1 MTRKVVPMLH
11 VPDVRSTVDW
21 YREELGFDVTVTY
34 SDGGEGQSFAM
45 VAFGSGEVMFSSGG
59 KAVKN
64 HRRDADL
71 YVYTDGVD
79 AFYER
84 IKDRVDIIEGP
95 HNMFY
100 GMREVL
106 VRDPN
111 GFWITFGQELSQDEL
126 TPWPPEPIE
135 SLHPYIGTYR
145 SDDGM
150 RVQVVGHEGRLLAF
164 PEESPGVYL
173 RPAGAHAFT
182 PVMTEDA
189 SVTFDVSD
197 AVASGLT
204 FTQDGMTKQ
213 LRRDAS

>member
-1 MTRKVVPMLH
+1 MAKKVVPMLH
-11 VPDVRSTVDW
+11 VTDVRSTVDW
-21 YREELGFDVTVTY
+21 YRELGFDVTVTY

-106 VRDPN
+106 
-111 GFWITFGQELSQDEL
+111 
-126 TPWPPEPIE
+126 
-135 SLHPYIGTYR
+135 
-145 SDDGM
+145 
-150 RVQVVGHEGRLLAF
+150 
-164 PEESPGVYL
+164 
-173 RPAGAHAFT
+173 
-182 PVMTEDA
+182 
-189 SVTFDVSD
+189 
-197 AVASGLT
+197 
-204 FTQDGMTKQ
+204 
-213 LRRDAS
+213 

>member
-1 MTRKVVPMLH
+1 MAKKVVPMLH
-11 VPDVRSTVDW
+11 VPDVRRTVDW
-21 YREELGFDVTVTY
+21 YRELGFDVTVTY
-34 SDGGEGQSFAM
+34 SDGEEGQSFAM

-84 IKDRVDIIEGP
+84 IKERVDIIEAP

-100 GMREVL
+100 GMREVI

-111 GFWITFGQELSQDEL
+111 GFWVTFGQELSQDEL

-135 SLHPYIGTYR
+135 ALDPYVGIYR
-145 SDDGM
+145 SADGM
-150 RVQVVGHEGRLLAF
+150 RVRVVGHEGRLLAF
-164 PEESPGVYL
+164 PEDSPGVYL

-197 AVASGLT
+197 AVASALT
-204 FTQDGMTKQ
+204 FTQGGMTKQ
-213 LRRDAS
+213 LRREAS